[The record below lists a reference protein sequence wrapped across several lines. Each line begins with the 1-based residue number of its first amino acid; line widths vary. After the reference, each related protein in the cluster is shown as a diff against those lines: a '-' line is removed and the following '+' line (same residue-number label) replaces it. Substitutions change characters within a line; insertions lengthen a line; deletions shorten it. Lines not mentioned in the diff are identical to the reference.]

1 MRSAS
6 VAPFRRPI
14 EWRNHAQIHQV
25 NGDQRDKARWNQR
38 HSAVM
43 SNNVP
48 FPLQHNVAL
57 GKLLLANAVTD
68 ACCYLIG
75 GRRPYVRKLQKT
87 SYRIGALLSRKIN
100 FPHCFELL
108 AGRIEDKG
116 LECGSFCGLQVNL
129 GPKERRISCQLG
141 SYQKESELGFLLGY
155 IAASP
160 HGWQKFSMMT
170 SAIIK
175 CCPSLKLLRQTID
188 GDHGKEHIW

>member
-1 MRSAS
+1 
-6 VAPFRRPI
+6 
-14 EWRNHAQIHQV
+14 
-25 NGDQRDKARWNQR
+25 
-38 HSAVM
+38 M

-48 FPLQHNVAL
+48 FPLQHNVLA
-57 GKLLLANAVTD
+57 KLLLANAVTD

-75 GRRPYVRKLQKT
+75 GRRPCVRKLQKT

-100 FPHCFELL
+100 FPPLL
-108 AGRIEDKG
+108 RAPGRPNRG
-116 LECGSFCGLQVNL
+116 QGTECG
-129 GPKERRISCQLG
+129 ISCQLG
-141 SYQKESELGFLLGY
+141 SYQKESELGFLLDY

>member
-1 MRSAS
+1 
-6 VAPFRRPI
+6 
-14 EWRNHAQIHQV
+14 
-25 NGDQRDKARWNQR
+25 
-38 HSAVM
+38 M

-48 FPLQHNVAL
+48 FPLQHNVLA
-57 GKLLLANAVTD
+57 KLLLANAVTD

-75 GRRPYVRKLQKT
+75 GRRPCVRKLQKT

-100 FPHCFELL
+100 FPPLL
-108 AGRIEDKG
+108 RAPGRPNRG
-116 LECGSFCGLQVNL
+116 QGTECGSLQVNL

-175 CCPSLKLLRQTID
+175 FCPWLKLLRQTIY